1 MAWQLYQCMKDRFWF
16 WIAGGSPF
24 EVFEQLQKSLRMANT
39 TVLHVSMQS
48 GSEKQVTPFP
58 KYPFLHW
65 QEYVKAP
72 LNSTPVSTHSAFAS
86 HNSGQVRQSK
96 SKKHIYIHICQI
108 FNVIEFSGI
117 IFC

>member
-1 MAWQLYQCMKDRFWF
+1 MDLPD
-16 WIAGGSPF
+16 IVVEGI

-39 TVLHVSMQS
+39 TVSHVSMQS
-48 GSEKQVTPFP
+48 GSEKQVIPFP

-65 QEYVKAP
+65 QEYVEAP

-86 HNSGQVRQSK
+86 QDSGQARQSI
-96 SKKHIYIHICQI
+96 SKKIFTYIGICQI
-108 FNVIEFSGI
+108 YNVIEFSSII